1 MGDTVEVQ
9 FASGGPQK
17 LRVAGIYS
25 DATWAGNYLIDMK
38 TFEQYYPANQLD
50 MFTFARVAPG
60 VDITEA
66 RAAITAALATY
77 PQVKLEDRAEFRASQ
92 EAQLNGLL
100 VAVNGLLAL
109 ALFIALM
116 GIANTLALSVLER
129 TREIG
134 LLRAV
139 GMLRRQVRQMVLTEA
154 VTVAI
159 FGAFL
164 GVVVGLL
171 FGIATASA
179 LPASA
184 VGTVAIPI
192 ATLVAIVVAAAVFGT
207 LAGLLPARRA
217 ARLDVLRAI
226 HSE

>member
-1 MGDTVEVQ
+1 M
-9 FASGGPQK
+9 
-17 LRVAGIYS
+17 
-25 DATWAGNYLIDMK
+25 
-38 TFEQYYPANQLD
+38 
-50 MFTFARVAPG
+50 
-60 VDITEA
+60 
-66 RAAITAALATY
+66 
-77 PQVKLEDRAEFRASQ
+77 KLEDRAEFRASQ

-164 GVVVGLL
+164 GVVVGVL

-184 VGTVAIPI
+184 VGTVAIPM

-226 HSE
+226 QSE